1 MVSVLVPVYNTST
14 YLSQCIDSILNQS
27 FQDLEIILVND
38 ASTDGSLS
46 VCKKYAEIDKRIILI
61 DKKRNEGVEKA
72 RFSALKIAKGDYFCF
87 VDSDDWL
94 EKDAIAVMYEKA
106 LQTNADYVEIGMRRV
121 MDRHKFIKREIIS
134 SVTGLAQQP
143 ELFEKYYLSFFGVNI
158 LAVNVWGKLYR
169 SQAVKP
175 FVPVPSQLRMGEDLY
190 FNLCIFPHLQ
200 SVYID
205 SYVGYNYRFG
215 GMTNHYNPTFLKDMK
230 NLYYLKKRFIE
241 QYQYDKASDFIRIE
255 LKNVLVSDIK
265 QRILFKY
272 GNREEIISQLQ
283 LELSDPVYE
292 DLKQVESG
300 NFVNS
305 PVVKAIVNRNADLFY
320 DFVYARVKK
329 EKFKWW
335 IKRII
340 SFVLLKL

>member
-134 SVTGLAQQP
+134 SVTGLVQQP

-190 FNLCIFPHLQ
+190 FNLCVFPHLQ

-215 GMTNHYNPTFLKDMK
+215 GMTNRYNPTFLKDMK
-230 NLYYLKKRFIE
+230 TLYRLKKELI
-241 QYQYDKASDFIRIE
+241 QKYQYTKANDFIRIE
-255 LKNVLVSDIK
+255 LKNVLVSEIRQK
-265 QRILFKY
+265 ILFRY
-272 GNREEIISQLQ
+272 ATQTEIVNQIFEELQ
-283 LELSDPVYE
+283 DSIYL
-292 DLKQVESG
+292 DLKEVKSVV
-300 NFVNS
+300 FTDS
-305 PVVKAIVNRNADLFY
+305 PIVKSIINRNAQQFY
-320 DFVYARVKK
+320 EIVEKRVRKERWKYEIKK
-329 EKFKWW
+329 KL
-335 IKRII
+335 
-340 SFVLLKL
+340 SQVLLKL